1 MINCHTCESYHD
13 GKGEKK
19 CLKCRKYLYFT
30 MESNKRNPII
40 FEHIPESILNNV
52 ADPDVDERMPNI
64 IDAIQHLSPE
74 LSMIVSAHYISG
86 LSLAEIG
93 DQLGQSKSTISR
105 KLTDAVERLKNIITN
120 NNN

>member
-1 MINCHTCESYHD
+1 MIDCHACESYHS

-30 MESNKRNPII
+30 IESNKRNPIV

-52 ADPDVDERMPNI
+52 ADPDTDERMPSI
-64 IDAIQHLSPE
+64 IDAIRHLSPE

-93 DQLGQSKSTISR
+93 IQVGKSEATISR
-105 KLTDAVERLKNIITN
+105 KLSQAVQALKNIIANDN
-120 NNN
+120 N